1 MSMGIINS
9 LGISR
14 IEVLQI
20 ISINFSI
27 IFSTYILELL
37 LQKYGAKK
45 TIVFYEK
52 IENILPENRTE
63 LLNDLEKRTG
73 LVIKKIK
80 INKYN
85 FLRDTVEIN
94 IYS

>member
-1 MSMGIINS
+1 M
-9 LGISR
+9 
-14 IEVLQI
+14 
-20 ISINFSI
+20 
-27 IFSTYILELL
+27 
-37 LQKYGAKK
+37 QKYGAKK